1 MKALL
6 TYASWFGHTQAIAKA
21 LARELANYGV
31 AVICAPA
38 SAITVDDVA
47 DMDLLVLG
55 TYSHAGHAN
64 GRLLRLCDAIPR
76 QRLDDMAVAVF
87 GTQNA
92 TALEAEEPGSVDDLV
107 GHLEAHGYDIVL
119 PPLRIGL
126 PGAAALLPQQA
137 VKEVEHSLIRAFARD
152 LLEACVPAPF
162 A

>member
-31 AVICAPA
+31 AVISAPV

-64 GRLLRLCDAIPR
+64 GRLLRLCDEIPR
-76 QRLDDMAVAVF
+76 QRLDQMAVAVF
-87 GTQNA
+87 GTQNVA
-92 TALEAEEPGSVDDLV
+92 ALEADEPGGVDDLV
-107 GHLEAHGYDIVL
+107 AHLEARGFDIVL

-126 PGAAALLPQQA
+126 PGAAAFLSQQA
-137 VKEVEHSLIRAFARD
+137 IKEVEHSLIQAFARD
-152 LLEACVPAPF
+152 LLEACVPAPLG
-162 A
+162 